1 MHYVF
6 FLWPFKHGNLL
17 FAIFLK
23 EGKPLFAED
32 GFDGP
37 RASRQP
43 VGWKE
48 TGKKQRR
55 EYLYFLIFLEELSG
69 GMGDILRSFSS
80 LEILMINLAWLPKDY
95 HVTGAV
101 QETSGHCPA
110 GLIIYLLF
118 PKDCM
123 CLDWTR
129 RGRRSHWIHSLPQN
143 TLVLQ
148 LAYSWLFL
156 TLDSWNTIKIGS
168 LLSAAGQ
175 GMWGIFPR
183 MRAQISLNTTNSFAY
198 MTSFCQAPQS
208 TSIR

>member
-23 EGKPLFAED
+23 EGKPLFVEA
-32 GFDGP
+32 GFSSP
-37 RASRQP
+37 RASHQP

-48 TGKKQRR
+48 TGKKA
-55 EYLYFLIFLEELSG
+55 EEGMSSFPHILEELFG
-69 GMGDILRSFSS
+69 RMWGILRAFSS

-110 GLIIYLLF
+110 GSIIYLLL

-143 TLVLQ
+143 ALVLY

-156 TLDSWNTIKIGS
+156 TLGSWNTIKIGS

-175 GMWGIFPR
+175 GTWGIFPR
-183 MRAQISLNTTNSFAY
+183 MGAQISLNTTNSFAH
-198 MTSFCQAPQS
+198 MTSFS
-208 TSIR
+208 